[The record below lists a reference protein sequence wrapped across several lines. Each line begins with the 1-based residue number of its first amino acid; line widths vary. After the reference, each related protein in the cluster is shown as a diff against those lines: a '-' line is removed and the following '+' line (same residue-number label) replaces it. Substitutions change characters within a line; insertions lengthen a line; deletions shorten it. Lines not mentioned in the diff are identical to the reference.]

1 MQAGE
6 ATSALFE
13 PVASA
18 TATTTLPVRNVKGD
32 AALEFLLI
40 FGRPHGRPFFKVLGY
55 GGALMDAT
63 EARVRAAM
71 AAYERDPPGFGRAE
85 GGAPPASLAA
95 RYGFCEGYKD
105 RGDALRPGVRGRWR
119 RLEKSGGG
127 D

>member
-71 AAYERDPPGFGRAE
+71 AAYERDPQGFGRAK

-95 RYGFCEGYKD
+95 RGTGSA
-105 RGDALRPGVRGRWR
+105 RGTRTEATRCGRA
-119 RLEKSGGG
+119 
-127 D
+127 